1 MKEIFE
7 APELEVIRFEQGDVI
22 ATSGGNPPD
31 VDEGGNEED

>member
-22 ATSGGNPPD
+22 ATSADIGD
-31 VDEGGNEED
+31 GGNED

>member
-22 ATSGGNPPD
+22 ATSGVGAE
-31 VDEGGNEED
+31 EGGNED